1 MFSPTL
7 RVLGRFKS
15 ASGFPIPGGL
25 ILSARPVT
33 LWWFAC
39 VVVAALL
46 SACGDDDPDPTP
58 GAQWSSLQ
66 DPTPPAT
73 DDSQAVSSSVSL
85 QEYAA
90 YCASAGADLAA
101 AVTPDVDGGVTATNG
116 EVSELLAELIGGME
130 AVVPPDEVA
139 AYHTESMAVM
149 QYWKGVVDYRNAEEP
164 YNPLILHSVTVSIQS
179 AQEVERDIPVAVRE
193 QLASAGCI
201 ARQSGPGDDPVDRA
215 ALAALYDATDGANW
229 RFKTAWK
236 SNAPLREWYGV
247 VTDSGPPA
255 ATMSLWGNLHQVRS
269 DETYSGR
276 VTNLILPD
284 NRLSGGLPSELGNL
298 SNLTT
303 LYLFENQ
310 LSGSIPSE
318 LGNLTDLREL
328 YLNGNQLSRS
338 IPSELG
344 NLANLRE
351 LSLYKNQLSGSIPSE
366 LGNLTDL
373 EYLYLDNNRLT
384 GSIPSELGSLANLR
398 ELTLYENQLSGS
410 IPSELGNL
418 TAVREVFLG
427 GNLLSG
433 EIPLEIGNLSSLTL
447 LGLAD
452 NELIG
457 EIPSELGNLSNLTG
471 LYLGGN
477 LLSGEIP
484 LGLGNL
490 SRLTVLGLNNN
501 GLSGEIPPELGS
513 LSGLTG
519 LYIGDNLLNGEIPSE
534 LGNLSRLTVLGLN
547 NNELSGEI
555 PPELGSLSG
564 LTGLYIGG
572 NLLSGEIPSELGNLS
587 RLTVLVLGNNQL
599 SGEIPSELGNLTNLE
614 TLYLAG
620 NPLTGCIPAGLRAVP
635 DNDFSYL
642 GLSFC
647 DDPDPT
653 SGSRW
658 SSLQE
663 PTPQA
668 AGSSAPAS
676 MQEYAAY
683 CASAGAGLAAA
694 VSPDADGGVTA
705 TNGEVSELLADLL
718 AGMEAIV
725 PPDEVAAYH
734 TESTIVV
741 QNWKGAVDFR
751 KASDTYDSVILL
763 TIGPVISSA
772 MEAEAS
778 LPPDARERLTS
789 AGCIA
794 GESDSASNPAD
805 RAVLEALYRATDGA
819 NWRFND
825 NWMGSAPIGQWW
837 GVEVE
842 SGTTLWGNLH
852 ASLPER
858 RDRGKVVKL
867 DLSENGLSGEIPS
880 ELGNLSVLNQ
890 LNLYANQLTGEI
902 PPELGNLTN
911 LTQLALSRNQL
922 SGEIP
927 SEIGNLTNLTE
938 LVLWGN
944 RLSGDIPSELG
955 NLTNLY
961 WLYLSV
967 NDLTGCIPEG
977 FREVQEDDLAN
988 LGLPFCDDPEPTSG
1002 SRWPSLQEPTP

>member
-1 MFSPTL
+1 M
-7 RVLGRFKS
+7 
-15 ASGFPIPGGL
+15 
-25 ILSARPVT
+25 
-33 LWWFAC
+33 
-39 VVVAALL
+39 
-46 SACGDDDPDPTP
+46 
-58 GAQWSSLQ
+58 
-66 DPTPPAT
+66 
-73 DDSQAVSSSVSL
+73 
-85 QEYAA
+85 
-90 YCASAGADLAA
+90 
-101 AVTPDVDGGVTATNG
+101 
-116 EVSELLAELIGGME
+116 
-130 AVVPPDEVA
+130 
-139 AYHTESMAVM
+139 
-149 QYWKGVVDYRNAEEP
+149 
-164 YNPLILHSVTVSIQS
+164 
-179 AQEVERDIPVAVRE
+179 
-193 QLASAGCI
+193 
-201 ARQSGPGDDPVDRA
+201 
-215 ALAALYDATDGANW
+215 
-229 RFKTAWK
+229 
-236 SNAPLREWYGV
+236 
-247 VTDSGPPA
+247 
-255 ATMSLWGNLHQVRS
+255 
-269 DETYSGR
+269 
-276 VTNLILPD
+276 
-284 NRLSGGLPSELGNL
+284 
-298 SNLTT
+298 
-303 LYLFENQ
+303 
-310 LSGSIPSE
+310 
-318 LGNLTDLREL
+318 
-328 YLNGNQLSRS
+328 
-338 IPSELG
+338 
-344 NLANLRE
+344 
-351 LSLYKNQLSGSIPSE
+351 
-366 LGNLTDL
+366 
-373 EYLYLDNNRLT
+373 
-384 GSIPSELGSLANLR
+384 
-398 ELTLYENQLSGS
+398 
-410 IPSELGNL
+410 
-418 TAVREVFLG
+418 
-427 GNLLSG
+427 
-433 EIPLEIGNLSSLTL
+433 
-447 LGLAD
+447 
-452 NELIG
+452 
-457 EIPSELGNLSNLTG
+457 
-471 LYLGGN
+471 
-477 LLSGEIP
+477 
-484 LGLGNL
+484 
-490 SRLTVLGLNNN
+490 
-501 GLSGEIPPELGS
+501 
-513 LSGLTG
+513 
-519 LYIGDNLLNGEIPSE
+519 
-534 LGNLSRLTVLGLN
+534 
-547 NNELSGEI
+547 
-555 PPELGSLSG
+555 
-564 LTGLYIGG
+564 
-572 NLLSGEIPSELGNLS
+572 
-587 RLTVLVLGNNQL
+587 
-599 SGEIPSELGNLTNLE
+599 
-614 TLYLAG
+614 
-620 NPLTGCIPAGLRAVP
+620 P

-653 SGSRW
+653 SSSRW

-718 AGMEAIV
+718 TGMEAIV

-858 RDRGKVVKL
+858 RDKGKVVKL
-867 DLSENGLSGEIPS
+867 DLSENRLSGEIPS

-902 PPELGNLTN
+902 PPELGNLTD

-1002 SRWPSLQEPTP
+1002 SRWSSLQEPTP